1 MKQITLLDG
10 GLGQEIN
17 SRADHQHSHP
27 LWSVKVMH
35 DQPELVI
42 DVHKD
47 FIRAGAKVLGL
58 NNYTATITRMTRH
71 QMGDMFDA
79 THKLAIELMTTAIDQ
94 SGIDRKDINIAGC
107 LPPLAAS
114 YVASEA
120 HGYQRSFDEY
130 CQLIEIQEAGVE
142 LFLVETISNIEEAE
156 AAIDALAEFDQPAY
170 IGLTLADKVTDA
182 IDDEPMPRLR
192 SGERLDEA
200 VQMLSDKQVT
210 AAMINCSFPEI
221 VSLALPVLARSGLVF
236 GGYANGFTSIDG
248 LVPGGTVDT
257 LHARCD
263 LSPSQYADYVFDW
276 IDAGATII
284 GGCCE
289 ISPEHIG
296 YLHDRMIADDITPV
310 KLV

>member
-17 SRADHQHSHP
+17 SRAKQTRSHP

-42 DVHKD
+42 EVHKA

-71 QMGDMFDA
+71 QMGDMFED
-79 THKLAIELMTTAIDQ
+79 THKLAIRLMRTAIDEA
-94 SGIDRKDINIAGC
+94 GIDRNEINIAGC

-130 CQLIEIQEAGVE
+130 CRLIEVQKDGVE

-156 AAIDALAEFDQPAY
+156 AAIDALAACGQPAY
-170 IGLTLADKVTDA
+170 IGLTLADRMPDST
-182 IDDEPMPRLR
+182 DDEAMPHLR

-200 VQMLSDKQVT
+200 VQMLSEKQVA

-221 VSLALPVLARSGLVF
+221 VSLAMPVLARSGLIF
-236 GGYANGFTSIDG
+236 GGYANGFTSIDA

-257 LHARCD
+257 LEARTD
-263 LSPSQYADYVFDW
+263 LSPAQYAGYVFDW
-276 IDAGATII
+276 IDAGATIV

-289 ISPEHIG
+289 ISPAHIG
-296 YLHDRMIADDITPV
+296 YLHDQMLAKSIMPV